1 MSKANFQTLI
11 EIQALQK
18 KMESINHQIEGEN
31 RRILDLENQLKYR
44 EESYLKEKK
53 ELDEVNLILKD
64 KEFSLLKTQGK
75 IADAKN
81 NQNNVVSEKQAKAL
95 REEISSLENLKSEL
109 ENQFFTQLEI
119 QENLTKNISEF
130 ESFHVGILKTIEEI
144 KAEIKQQFDL
154 ENKELKDLKIR
165 HDNLIS
171 TLPINYRDFYSPIT
185 KKFKSNSLTKI
196 ENGKC
201 GACGM
206 SVPSSIC
213 QEVETGNTLESCLN
227 CGRMLIPHLD

>member
-95 REEISSLENLKSEL
+95 REEISSLENFKSEL